1 MLGKKD
7 ITRASY
13 LIADSFP
20 YVVVYKG
27 PYMEGPENVQAKDP
41 VECLKH
47 YEECREWCE
56 EVAMF
61 KIEDGIPY
69 ALRMKEVTA

>member
-7 ITRASY
+7 IRKYSY
-13 LIADSFP
+13 LLADKFP
-20 YVVVYKG
+20 YVVVYRG
-27 PYMEGPENVQAKDP
+27 PHMEEPENVVAEDLA
-41 VECLKH
+41 ECLEKYEKH
-47 YEECREWCE
+47 KAWCE

-69 ALRMKEVTA
+69 ALRMKEVPA